1 LRQASRTPRAST
13 SVHCPCAIV
22 ASGRHDRRG
31 WLRQILHAGVGAADE
46 LWVVVPR
53 GGKRLLTRGG
63 AFSYYE
69 FGHPERLSDRDF
81 MELLEGPKPPARP
94 DWARP
99 VAAAPGKKKAKSR
112 D

>member
-1 LRQASRTPRAST
+1 
-13 SVHCPCAIV
+13 
-22 ASGRHDRRG
+22 
-31 WLRQILHAGVGAADE
+31 
-46 LWVVVPR
+46 
-53 GGKRLLTRGG
+53 
-63 AFSYYE
+63 
-69 FGHPERLSDRDF
+69 